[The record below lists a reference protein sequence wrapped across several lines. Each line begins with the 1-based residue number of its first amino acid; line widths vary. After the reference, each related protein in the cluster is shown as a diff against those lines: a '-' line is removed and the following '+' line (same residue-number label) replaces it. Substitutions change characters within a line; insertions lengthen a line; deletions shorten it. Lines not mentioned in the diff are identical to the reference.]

1 MMGKRSQI
9 LLMLALAL
17 ILPFHM
23 MAAGGK
29 VSGLV
34 YDKDTEA
41 ALVAANVMITE
52 KWDNDMAVGL
62 ESIRGTF
69 SDNDGY
75 FVLLD
80 VSPGTYT
87 IKVTMMGYNDFIM
100 EKVRVNLNRSIQLDF
115 PMLQQAVSLEA
126 VTVVAEKEIIKAD
139 LASSQEI
146 IGKERLEDAPV
157 MRMDEFIANMK
168 GVELVSD
175 ADGAG
180 LSVRGG
186 EVSETDIQIDGISS
200 RDARSGNSYLS
211 INSSSVE
218 ELQVLTGGFE
228 AKYGGIQSG
237 LVNVVT
243 KEGSHEKFDFS
254 GRFNYTPAGQQR
266 FFGAN
271 PWGEEGLIY
280 RIFADTS
287 ESGFAYIGAGEDT
300 AGIIPIEFSGFDGW
314 DDRREGTRN
323 LDNIGITPQRLD
335 PEVKRQIWMNQ
346 HPAYEVASRPDLF
359 FEGTLTGP
367 VPLTKNATFMLAGK
381 LERSEFAYPLG
392 PRDYYL
398 DYNTHLKVTMRPTD
412 KTKVSVS
419 GMYAHM
425 ASNTTSRPSTVGGGL
440 QDYSSR
446 FGYLSNSQQAVY
458 QQASILS
465 NWSQMYN
472 KSFIQNLDQYW
483 FMGGVK
489 VNHALTPTSY
499 ITLEAQINYQDN
511 NISPMSADPTDT
523 LNSWV
528 AVDSTLNMLN
538 YPIIGTPYGSTN
550 YAKDITD
557 LFYIYGGLQAV
568 DSSYTVSTS
577 FKGNYTAQ
585 LGRYH
590 EFETGF
596 NLNLTK
602 AFVYSGTWYQSRK
615 MFTPGVPDTW
625 QYYTA
630 RPIEGGIYVQDKLE
644 FEGMIA
650 TIGLRGDYFNPQKDK
665 FLLSHPIDQAYPDFY
680 NLFYQYLPGSWGSYE
695 RWEVFREELESP
707 PNWPTEV
714 YNGEFKLSPRLGVS
728 FPVTVNSKMYFNYG
742 HFYQRPNYTYLYN
755 LAITGDKAIL
765 PTPELP
771 MARTVSYEFGYEQ
784 RFLRDYLVNVVVYYK
799 DMSNQPLPRTYI
811 NYWEEFSAT
820 KYQPDGYS
828 DVRGVEFR
836 LEKSA
841 GQFFTMWCNFDYMLK
856 SWGQTGVKYI
866 YENRVT
872 AADEERSANLTN
884 LMPLPRANV
893 TFSFHTPMTF
903 GPAMGGIYPL
913 GGWRINLNSKWV
925 DGGEV
930 VIISDPLTGIQQK
943 ADIVDY
949 TNTDLKAGKRIKF
962 GDHYMELGVTVTNLF
977 NQKRLNV
984 GGMST
989 TQYNNYKSSL
999 KFPFEEGEEQGN
1011 DKWGEWNKDH
1021 IDTGWFEAPIFLNP
1035 RRVVVSL
1042 SVDI

>member
-1 MMGKRSQI
+1 MGKRSKI
-9 LLMLALAL
+9 LLMLALAAM
-17 ILPFHM
+17 LPFHA
-23 MAAGGK
+23 MADGGK

-34 YDKDTEA
+34 RDRQTGE
-41 ALVAANVMITE
+41 ALVAANIMITE
-52 KWDNDMAVGL
+52 IWDNDVAVEL
-62 ESIRGTF
+62 EKVRGTF

-75 FVLLD
+75 FVLLSI
-80 VSPGTYT
+80 SPGTYT
-87 IKVTMMGYNDFIM
+87 IKVSMMGYSDYIM

-115 PMLQQAVSLEA
+115 PLVQKTVSLDA

-157 MRMDEFIANMK
+157 LRMDEFISNMK

-180 LSVRGG
+180 LSIRGG

-243 KEGSHEKFDFS
+243 KEGSREKFDFS

-266 FFGAN
+266 FFGDN
-271 PWGEEGLIY
+271 PWGEDGLIY
-280 RIFADTS
+280 RIFADTT

-300 AGIIPIEFSGFDGW
+300 AGIIPLEFSGFNGW
-314 DDRREGTRN
+314 DNRREGTRN
-323 LDNIGITPQRLD
+323 LDNIGLTPGRMASEL
-335 PEVKRQIWMNQ
+335 KRQIWLVQ
-346 HPAYEVASRPDLF
+346 HPAYEVAVRPDIFL
-359 FEGTLTGP
+359 EGTLTGP

-398 DYNTHLKVTMRPTD
+398 DYNTHLKVTFRPSD

-419 GMYAHM
+419 GMVAHM

-458 QQASILS
+458 QQAGILS
-465 NWSQMYN
+465 NWTQMYN
-472 KSFIQNLDQYW
+472 KSFIQSLDQYW

-489 VNHALTPTSY
+489 VNHALSPTSFV
-499 ITLEAQINYQDN
+499 TLEAQVNYQDN
-511 NISPMSADPTDT
+511 NIAPMAADPE
-523 LNSWV
+523 LESSWV
-528 AVDSTLNMLN
+528 DIDTATSIIN
-538 YPIIGTPYGSTN
+538 YPTIGTPYGSTN

-568 DSSYTVSTS
+568 DSSYTLSTS

-585 LGRYH
+585 VGRFH

-596 NLNLTK
+596 NFNFTK
-602 AFVYSGTWYQSRK
+602 SFVYSGTWYQSRQLY
-615 MFTPGVPDTW
+615 TPGVPDTW

-630 RPIEGGIYVQDKLE
+630 RPLEGGIYVQDKLE
-644 FEGMIA
+644 FEGLIA

-665 FLLSHPIDQAYPDFY
+665 FLLSHPIDQSYPDFY
-680 NLFYQYLPGSWGSYE
+680 NLIYQYLPGSWGSYE
-695 RWEVFREELESP
+695 RWVEFREMLDTP
-707 PNWPTEV
+707 PNWPIEK
-714 YNGEFKLSPRLGVS
+714 YNGEFKISPRLGVS

-771 MARTVSYEFGYEQ
+771 MAKTVSYEFGYEQ
-784 RFLRDYLVNVVVYYK
+784 RFLNDFLANVVVYYK
-799 DMSNQPLPRTYI
+799 DMSNTPLPRTYI
-811 NYWEEFSAT
+811 NYWEEFQAT
-820 KYQPDGYS
+820 KYEPDGYS
-828 DVRGVEFR
+828 DVRGVELR

-841 GQFFTMWCNFDYMLK
+841 GRFFTMWCNMDYMLK
-856 SWGQTGVKYI
+856 SWGQSGVKYI
-866 YENRVT
+866 YENRI
-872 AADEERSANLTN
+872 AASDEERSANITN
-884 LMPLPRANV
+884 LMPLPRANIAL
-893 TFSFHTPMTF
+893 SFHTPMTF
-903 GPAMGGIYPL
+903 GPAWGGIFPL
-913 GGWRINLNSKWV
+913 GGWRINFNTKWA
-925 DGGEV
+925 DGGKV
-930 VIISDPLTGIQQK
+930 VIQTDPITGIQDK

-949 TNTDLKAGKRIKF
+949 TNTDLKAGKRIKV
-962 GDHYMELGVTVTNLF
+962 GDHYLELGVTISNLF
-977 NQKRLNV
+977 NQKRLYI
-984 GGMST
+984 GGMNA
-989 TQYNNYKSSL
+989 TQYNNYKTSL
-999 KFPFEEGEEQGN
+999 KFPFEDGDEHGD
-1011 DKWGEWNKDH
+1011 DKWGEWDKDH
-1021 IDTGWFEAPIFLNP
+1021 IEIGWFEAPIFLNP